1 LAIGDLVTGPSGWNA
16 GIEFGIEFES
26 TTYHILVD
34 NSAGFGR
41 GIRGVSVN
49 GHTVPDRV
57 IELVD
62 DGIQHTVKITLGL

>member
-1 LAIGDLVTGPSGWNA
+1 MAIGDLVTGPSGWNA
-16 GIEFGIEFES
+16 GIEFES